1 MRRNYLLVLGAFGW
15 FLFFLSGCQNSKTE
29 NQNLAALDEEEME
42 KQILLQNEK
51 KENQGGLKQGEARI
65 LSDFY
70 FNSAQKAFQNGELRK
85 AFELVNLALKQDPN
99 NQKARDL
106 QRELA
111 AQINKG
117 ALGASDREIDL
128 SVTFGNVVD
137 VEKVKIQQA
146 QLEIKSRINRGQEY
160 MKESNYDQAIRSF
173 EGGLEIIRWMPYP
186 ADVAADK
193 NELIHL
199 INLAKERRKQ
209 QESERLRTQQDKAF
223 EQDIVEEQRR
233 RKYLEDRIR
242 HLFVEA
248 NKNFEKERYEQAERL
263 ADEIL
268 VLDPTNEDAKK
279 LKDISI
285 GARHSKNDRDLLDR
299 YSEEWKLSIERA
311 NWAQIPQTEIVKFPN
326 AEEWERIHNRSLQE
340 STVGDEEQEPA
351 ENIEI
356 RNRLKNTKVTLDFS
370 DTPLAQVV
378 NFLQDVS
385 GINMIVDPSVYE
397 AGEEELNI
405 DLQVQDLQLE
415 NALNLILTLKK
426 LAMNIENGVLVIAST
441 EKARGK
447 KKLQLFDVRD
457 LTGGINDFP
466 GQTLS
471 LQAGDEESGNI
482 GATATEEEGTQP
494 TITAEDLE
502 NLIKGNIAA
511 ASWDEEGSYMTIR
524 NGTMIVKQRDDV
536 LSQIDGLLKD
546 LRKSTGLL
554 VTIETRFVT
563 IDDDFLEDVGV
574 DFRGLGGGL
583 NDILPPGGTSGDEEL
598 PLADGALGLPAETI
612 TRLNGGPDLGTVALL
627 DDIAFGTD
635 GAPTGAG
642 TGGSSGIFFNDNS
655 DGDMRGRIEN
665 LFSGALGSTSTLFSN
680 GGTSFAFT
688 FLDDFELN
696 AILRAVRKTDR
707 INLVTAPKLTAFNT
721 QRANI
726 SVLNQVAYI
735 RDFDVEVAQ
744 NAFIADPLIG
754 YVQDGVVLDVRPI
767 ISSDKKYITLELRPQ
782 VAELEARP
790 IPTFTSTLAGMAT
803 VVLEIPSIRL
813 QSVETTVTVPDGGTI
828 LLGGLTRTQET
839 DLKSGI
845 PWLMNIPI
853 VNFFF
858 SRKGKLYTKRNLVIL
873 VTAHITSMEE
883 VEPKLGTQR

>member
-1 MRRNYLLVLGAFGW
+1 MRQTYLLVLGAFGW
-15 FLFFLSGCQNSKTE
+15 ATLLLMGCQNSKTE
-29 NQNLAALDEEEME
+29 ANTTLAALDEEAME
-42 KQILLQNEK
+42 KQILRQEDK
-51 KENQGGLKQGEARI
+51 KNQGGGLKQGEARI

-70 FNSAQKAFQNGELRK
+70 YNSAQRAFQDGDVRK
-85 AFELVNLALKQDPN
+85 AFELVSLALKQDPN
-99 NQKARDL
+99 NQKAKDL
-106 QRELA
+106 QKELA
-111 AQINKG
+111 KKISETGGGRNLDTQ
-117 ALGASDREIDL
+117 S
-128 SVTFGNVVD
+128 TFAGVVD
-137 VEKVKIQQA
+137 VEKVKITQA
-146 QLEIKSRINRGQEY
+146 QLEIKNRITRGQEA
-160 MKESNYDQAIRSF
+160 MKQLDFEQAIRHF

-186 ADVAADK
+186 ADVAEDK
-193 NELIHL
+193 DKLIHL
-199 INLAKERRKQ
+199 ISLAKERRQQ
-209 QESERLRTQQDKAF
+209 QESERLRIQQDNAW
-223 EQDIVEEQRR
+223 EQDRVEEARR
-233 RKYLEDRIR
+233 QKYLEDRIR

-248 NKNFEKERYEQAERL
+248 NKNFEKERYEQAEKL
-263 ADEIL
+263 ADEIIA
-268 VLDPTNEDAKK
+268 LDPVNEDAKK

-285 GARHSKNDRDLLDR
+285 GARHAKNDRDLVDR
-299 YSEEWKLSIERA
+299 YAEEWKRSIEHVD
-311 NWAQIPQTEIVKFPN
+311 WAQIPQTDIVQFPN
-326 AEEWERIHNRSLQE
+326 VEEWRRVNERAEQGVV
-340 STVGDEEQEPA
+340 VGEQEQEPT
-351 ENIEI
+351 ENIDI
-356 RNRLKNTKVTLDFS
+356 RNRLKSTKVTLDFS
-370 DTPLAQVV
+370 DTPLAQVI

-385 GINMIVDPSVYE
+385 GINMIVDPSVYAE
-397 AGEEELNI
+397 GEEELNV

-415 NALNLILTLKK
+415 NALNLITTLKK
-426 LAMNIENGVLVIAST
+426 LAMNIENGVLIISSK

-447 KKLQLFDVRD
+447 KQLKLFDVRD

-466 GQTLS
+466 GETLS
-471 LQAGDEESGNI
+471 LSASTEEGAGPGVVATAEESSK
-482 GATATEEEGTQP
+482 P

-502 NLIKGNIAA
+502 NLIKQNIAA
-511 ASWDEEGSYMTIR
+511 PSWEEEGSSMTIR
-524 NGTMIVKQRDDV
+524 NGTMIVKNREDI
-536 LSQIDGLLKD
+536 LAQIEALLKD

-583 NDILPPGGTSGDEEL
+583 ADAVGAAGTPGDDEL
-598 PLADGALGLPAETI
+598 PLAPGTLGIPADQI
-612 TRLNGGPDLGTVALL
+612 SRLNGGPDVGTVAIL
-627 DDIAFGTD
+627 DDILFGTD
-635 GAPTGAG
+635 ATPSGAG
-642 TGGSSGIFFNDNS
+642 TGGSSGLFFNDNS
-655 DGDMRGRIEN
+655 DGDVRGRIEN
-665 LFSGALGSTSTLFSN
+665 LFSGALGSTSTLFGS

-707 INLVTAPKLTAFNT
+707 INVVTAPKLTAFNT

-726 SVLNQVAYI
+726 SILNQVAYI

-767 ISSDKKYITLELRPQ
+767 VSSDKKYITLELRPQ

-790 IPTFTSTLAGMAT
+790 IPVFTSTLSGMAT

-813 QSVETTVTVPDGGTI
+813 QSIETTVTVPDGGTV
-828 LLGGLTRTQET
+828 LLGGLSRTQET

-858 SRKGKLYTKRNLVIL
+858 SRKGKLYTKRNLVVL

-883 VEPKLGTQR
+883 IEPKLGTQR